1 MSFHVTAQ
9 EVRVDDKHVLVAQLQ
24 NEGGEYID
32 ATLDLN
38 QFLGNNNG
46 MPSPSTFFKLL
57 YQDIHLTQCLRI

>member
-24 NEGGEYID
+24 NESGEYID

-46 MPSPSTFFKLL
+46 MLL
-57 YQDIHLTQCLRI
+57 SRFNTGTSI